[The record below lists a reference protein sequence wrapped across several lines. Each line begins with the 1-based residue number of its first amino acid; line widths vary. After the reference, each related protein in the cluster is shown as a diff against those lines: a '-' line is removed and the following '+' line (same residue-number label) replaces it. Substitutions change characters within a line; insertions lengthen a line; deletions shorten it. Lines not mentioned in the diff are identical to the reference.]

1 MPSSLCEVSKSS
13 LTMAVCTKL
22 RREIR
27 IRANDDVMTVIMAVI
42 NPIII
47 ARADVTA
54 LDALANLAANL
65 VR

>member
-13 LTMAVCTKL
+13 LTMAVCIKL

-27 IRANDDVMTVIMAVI
+27 IRANDDVMTVIMAVT

-47 ARADVTA
+47 ARVDVTA
-54 LDALANLAANL
+54 LDALASLAANL

>member
-13 LTMAVCTKL
+13 LMMAVCIKL
-22 RREIR
+22 KREIR
-27 IRANDDVMTVIMAVI
+27 IRANDDVMTVIMAVT

-47 ARADVTA
+47 ARVDVTA
-54 LDALANLAANL
+54 LDALASLAANL